1 MKQIKWFSHSKIWKL
16 KQKHSKQDY
25 VDKFDLC
32 KYQEAS
38 TRSNSLAHSLR
49 IYFKENKD
57 YWYVCVCVCVSICF
71 FHVCMPLPIRK
82 CHPWLCV
89 TVPILFPMWASIKH
103 HMFLGVTRHSNSMPK
118 EGADHSNIIIL
129 RFRSVHDNFQDKEAI
144 FRPAVNIFLIPYWQ
158 YTHVLYVRALIW
170 K

>member
-1 MKQIKWFSHSKIWKL
+1 M
-16 KQKHSKQDY
+16 
-25 VDKFDLC
+25 
-32 KYQEAS
+32 
-38 TRSNSLAHSLR
+38 
-49 IYFKENKD
+49 
-57 YWYVCVCVCVSICF
+57 CVCVSICF

-158 YTHVLYVRALIW
+158 YTHVLMLGLWSGNNSILMFSQHCSWVGGLEVNLASNHEVWSRHLPLVTLFSSLN
-170 K
+170 KS